1 MTKQEIDQKI
11 KNVADKIAVEYKP
24 EKIILF
30 GSFAWGN
37 PTEDSDVDLFI
48 VKRSKKKRADRGR
61 ELSSKLFGY
70 EFPAMDILIYTPEE
84 VEKSIN
90 EYKNLFI
97 EDILRHGKVLYAK
110 QKNAF
115 IIALPKRPLNILH

>member
-1 MTKQEIDQKI
+1 MTKQKTDQKI
-11 KNVADKIAVEYKP
+11 RDIADKIATEYKP

-37 PTEDSDVDLFI
+37 PTKDSDIDLFI
-48 VKRSKKKRADRGR
+48 VKHSKKKRLDRER
-61 ELSSKLFGY
+61 ELNSKLFGY

-84 VEKSIN
+84 VKKSIN

-97 EDILRHGKVLYAK
+97 EDILRHGKVLYIK
-110 QKNAF
+110 QKSAF
-115 IIALPKRPLNILH
+115 NFALPKRPLNILH

>member
-11 KNVADKIAVEYKP
+11 KNVADKIAVGYKP

-37 PTEDSDVDLFI
+37 PTEDSDIDLFI
-48 VKRSKKKRADRGR
+48 VKRSKKKRIDRER
-61 ELSSKLFGY
+61 ELNSKLFKY

-97 EDILRHGKVLYAK
+97 EDILRHGKVLYTK

-115 IIALPKRPLNILH
+115 IITLPERPLNILH